1 MFIREIKRRN
11 KPYKKE
17 FIAHRLVESYR
28 TAKGPRQRVIMDL
41 GTLDIP
47 KEQWKALANAIEAKV
62 SGQKSMFK
70 VDQKIETLASQYA
83 QQIIQRHLW
92 KQPVAEKQEKEFET
106 VDINSMQNSQC
117 RTIGG
122 EYVGLEACK
131 RLRLQSF
138 FEKLGFSSNQIQ
150 LALLS
155 IVGRLVHPGSELKTA
170 DWARH
175 LSGIGEL
182 LGVDFSQLSHNALY
196 RISDLLLKHKEGI
209 ETYLAHAEKDLFSL
223 SEKIILYDLTNTY
236 FEGVVKGNAKARN
249 GRSKEKRTDCPLL
262 TLAMVIDEQGF
273 VKTSRI
279 LPGNVSEPG
288 TLEEILLALQN
299 TRFVKKTNPGQKKD
313 ITVVMDA
320 GISTKDNLA
329 LLKGQGYDYIVVSRQ
344 KVHLSKEKT
353 SEPLITVKDDNRN
366 KVEAKLYIEGDES
379 ILYCKSKLRGAKEQ
393 SMRKLLEG
401 RFELDLAQAAAAL
414 TRKGGVKVYDKVMER
429 VNRLLEKHKRVSQ
442 FYRVEVKKQDRL
454 AVSISWDKI
463 KQDQEEARF
472 SGAYYLRTSRK
483 DLNEQEVWSLFTMLT
498 NIEDSFRS
506 LKSELNL
513 RPVFH
518 SKGNRSDAHIFI
530 AVLAYHLLNVIQ
542 TELKGSGIHIQ
553 WWRIRERL
561 SSHVRVTIGFTTQD
575 KRRLYVRKTSQ
586 PEAFHQMIYNALR
599 LPNRPLKTKRY
610 ES

>member
-28 TAKGPRQRVIMDL
+28 TEKGPRQRVIMDL

-47 KEQWKALANAIEAKV
+47 KEQWKALANTIEAKV

-70 VDQKIETLASQYA
+70 VDKKIETLATQYA

-92 KQPVAEKQEKEFET
+92 QQPVAEKKDKEFAT
-106 VDINSMQNSQC
+106 VDINSLQNSQC

-170 DWARH
+170 NWARH

-196 RISDLLLKHKEGI
+196 RISDLLLKHKEEI
-209 ETYLAHAEKDLFSL
+209 ETYLADAEKDLFSL

-236 FEGVVKGNAKARN
+236 FEGVAKSNTKAHN

-288 TLEEILLALQN
+288 TLEETLRALQK
-299 TRFVKKTNPGQKKD
+299 TRYGKTAKPGEKKD

-320 GISTKDNLA
+320 GISTKDNLE

-344 KVHLSKEKT
+344 KVHLSKEKR
-353 SEPLITVKDDNRN
+353 SEPLITVKEDNRN

-401 RFELDLAQAAAAL
+401 RFEQDLTQAAAAL
-414 TRKGGVKVYDKVMER
+414 TRKGGLKAYDKVVER

-442 FYRVEVKKQDRL
+442 YYRVEVKKQGRL
-454 AVSISWDKI
+454 AASISWEKI
-463 KQDQEEARF
+463 KQDQEEERF
-472 SGAYYLRTSRK
+472 SGAYYLRTSRI
-483 DLNEQEVWSLFTMLT
+483 DLNEQEVWSLFTMLA
-498 NIEDSFRS
+498 NIEDAFRS
-506 LKSELNL
+506 LKSELKL

-518 SKGNRSDAHIFI
+518 SKENRSDAHIFI

-542 TELKGSGIHIQ
+542 TELKSNGIHIQ
-553 WWRIRERL
+553 WWRVRERL
-561 SSHVRVTIGFTTQD
+561 SSHVRITTGFTTQD

-586 PEAFHQMIYNALR
+586 PEAFQQMIYNALR